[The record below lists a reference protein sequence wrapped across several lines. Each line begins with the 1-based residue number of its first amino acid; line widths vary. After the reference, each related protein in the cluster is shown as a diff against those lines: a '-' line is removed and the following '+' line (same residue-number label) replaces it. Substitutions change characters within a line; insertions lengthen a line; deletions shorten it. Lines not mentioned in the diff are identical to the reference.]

1 MGVKAAKGGAIS
13 RRQMV
18 GGESARTRV
27 EEVMSALV
35 ADWGERRRGLTVG
48 GNSCVSH

>member
-1 MGVKAAKGGAIS
+1 LGVKVAKCGAIS
-13 RRQMV
+13 SLQMV

-35 ADWGERRRGLTVG
+35 AYWGKRRGGLTVG
-48 GNSCVSH
+48 GNSCVSR